1 MLYSTLSNRLRQKK
15 AILLSFLALFCVLT
29 AQAQNR
35 IYVSPDGTGDG
46 SSWKATTNLE
56 SALAKAQAGDEIW
69 LKGFQQIT
77 NASQLY
83 VAPVDGWTVP
93 SGVKIF
99 GGFEGTETSITQRK
113 TLGKAYQMT
122 YRSVLSGDRGVLTPV
137 VTDDDVINPNYSIFP
152 ENTTR
157 SDNAK
162 HVLVLNAFRDEADN
176 LNDNSNPTVVDGLTI
191 VGGHAADF
199 GGGIYVKGDANTP
212 DNSVPYSIDRCYLL
226 NNYGYKGGAIYV
238 DASVKKV
245 ATQSLINQCVVY
257 NNVAGTVIGKEN
269 LGGGIYIHGAGN
281 IVNCSVFNNENGG
294 VKLSP
299 DAYLVNTTVA
309 RNTGAGVDMTESPSD
324 ENAHVYN
331 SVIWGNSFVAAANWP
346 VFSYSAYPDA
356 PAENNNI
363 NLSKNNQGD
372 EMSPRFDA
380 PSLKTSFDIDY
391 DWRRNAYPLW
401 SWKLREGSYL
411 IGKGNN
417 DAYNTYAKGYNGV
430 IGTDLN
436 GTARIVGTIDINAYE
451 FEAVPT
457 SRIRYVK
464 TDGSDSNN
472 GQSWGTAYKSIQ
484 KAINDLALSQPGVP
498 GEVWVAA
505 GTYQPT
511 ELINGSGTPAS
522 FRMYD
527 GISLYGGFIG
537 TETTKSERARE
548 KGTMPWHFDNV
559 TTLRGST
566 YNGTNTWNSTDNKW
580 SLTSASTHVVWFA
593 PLPNQADFQNTTV
606 MEGFT
611 IEGGQAKTSEAN
623 NYEGDKGAGV
633 YMQGA
638 NVYLIHSIVKD
649 NVAPSVG
656 GGIYQKGGRV
666 QGCLVYNN
674 SAETNGGGIYVDNA
688 GLVLRSMIT
697 NNSALNGGGVYLDNN
712 GEWEDGMMHP
722 EYLILSTSIVT
733 NNTSVHNGAVYCNK
747 GGVILQSTIANNN
760 TPTATDNAAGDASQ
774 TGGLYINEY
783 STVVN
788 TVLWNNLINGR
799 KVQLYALNPTAEKV
813 QFHYSAVA
821 NMNNIVWNNTLQ
833 DGLLE
838 LSEENRNSAE
848 GVVDPGFES
857 GYPIEQKE
865 NENDPEKLISG
876 VIGSWKDITYFWQ
889 PITGSNLRARGMS
902 LGLLP
907 ENVLVAPELDITGKL
922 FDQKPAV
929 GAYRVEKTDIT
940 PAVVKEGQ
948 KNNLRIYVDVE
959 CTEPAHDGSSWEYA
973 YRSLNEAIDYMSKLT
988 NTDKITYNDTEYNV
1002 SDLELQIYVME
1013 GDAWPRY
1020 TSVNLDPKSATIEV
1034 PAMASGKKLTI
1045 KGGYSRDNHDTWAPL
1060 TYRSQINGNHEGK
1073 NMEDGLYHCITVEK
1087 GANVEFDGFHIIN
1100 GYAAGT
1106 ANLKYGAGMLVRDGA
1121 NVTIKNSIFENNTAA
1136 EGAAIDA
1143 RGATLTLTNCV
1154 VNNNTN
1160 TTNTASVIN
1169 CTNLTMNHVSVVNNI
1184 GAAPAGMGI
1193 DNNSFAAGNADSKE
1207 ENANTD
1213 NGNNTLLDGKIIE
1226 VNSTNFVNPTN
1237 ERGASLG
1244 FDTYLGG
1251 YTSFMP
1257 TNACPV
1263 VNQGEKTSGLTTDI
1277 TGVEGSRS
1285 RGGAPD
1291 LGAYEA
1297 ELPVDGTVIYV
1308 RQGGT
1313 GDQSGSSWNNACASI
1328 GAALAKANAGQEI
1341 WVSAGTYIENLNMI
1355 DGVNVLGGFAAT
1367 GNPTNKIDG
1376 TNRDI
1381 SNKKDGFKTT
1391 IQGSDSYKFIIK
1403 EAQNQNPATY
1413 SKNKRVLTQSKDFG
1427 NSTMWEGFIITGGQT
1442 GLAEYG
1448 AGVKLMKNGH
1458 LKNCRIEGNK
1468 FYECGNIVSEYSRF
1482 GVIWT
1487 QTGVLIEH
1495 TASNMTGGG
1504 GVYCIGGIVENCQI
1518 INNKLD
1524 GFKFNDFYIDDHNR
1538 YHTSNTIYGKGAGLS
1553 ISGGS
1558 IINCVIAQNVAGYDP
1573 ITEEEPDGGALT
1585 NILGAAAFVQ
1595 SQSNFYSSTIVEN
1608 TGGWSAKN
1616 KPVIPGVWD
1625 ESLAPNEDENIPAQ
1639 GSYFYN
1645 CIIVGNYGYGN
1656 TNENFMQI
1664 GKGLKYVPKD
1674 LMYSYF
1680 SLVHFSEPGEEDKPK
1695 QTPAADALDVTKHN
1709 VYTDFGSFATTDIE
1723 GYKYAYDALNLLTGD
1738 FELNI
1743 QNGTHPCLN
1752 TGSETYLSNKTQ
1764 NIHIVQDANGYDRI
1778 QDCAVDMGAYESA
1791 NESNLAYETS
1801 DGNTLT
1807 YYVNEN
1813 GAGLRNGSSVT
1824 HAACAMKLQQIL
1836 THAGQT
1842 AKDNPAKNV
1851 VVKISGYENGAF
1863 KYRANTLS
1871 DPKDPQSY
1879 TFAVPYGIIVE
1890 GGYSEDFKE
1899 RIPKTYQ
1906 TILSAL
1912 AQGDGQDIN
1921 GYHTV
1926 TFGEKPSDW
1935 NNDLGDKITII
1946 DGLYLIDGKATSMAG
1961 EGNPNTRGGAIVP
1974 AWAHVRNCVVA
1985 QCEAIQGG
1993 ALYLLPGATVSGT
2006 LIMENKAE
2014 EGAGVY
2020 ADNDGVSEDVRAHM
2034 ISNTITDNTASSV
2047 GGGIYMEDEAV
2058 LTANSV
2064 IWGNTAPSDKNISGV
2079 VSEPFG
2085 DTKFTQV
2092 VGEGAIPNFYPF
2104 NHCYVETYE
2113 LPSNYEN
2120 TSMKS
2125 DESLYFAADR
2135 TLKAYSELIKH
2146 GTVNQDKLVEVFG
2159 VATTDMQNILRKQDG
2174 SGRIDVGAYAFN
2186 GGLIPLPKT
2195 KDDPVVTKIFVS
2207 QGSNVAVSGNM
2218 DDYIGRSFYTS
2229 LSWLDDALEYIKN
2242 VRNVEELKNTEFE
2255 IYLAGGTYKPS
2266 NRRVGAA
2273 TTPIDQRQNSYVIPA
2288 GVKIYGGFNG
2298 TETYGN
2304 GITSLPLSGTETI
2317 GLVDIKD
2324 NTSLLLAT
2332 RSYSDLNGNGINEPW
2347 ELENQTILSG
2357 DINVSPSVK
2366 NAYHVVYSSKDEQ
2379 IEGLDIL
2386 LDGLTIKD
2394 GETADYTNSIDNLDE
2409 VGRGGALYTY
2419 GVNYTLKGCR
2429 VLNSKAVRGGAIYAR
2444 DANLTI
2450 IGSVIAGNG
2459 TVDNPKPADGQD
2471 TRGGAVYMSGYSKA
2485 VALKV
2490 INTLWANNET
2500 TGKGGAIA
2508 TSNDRGYNGS
2518 VSVSLMNNTMV
2529 RNKAAEASAVYST
2542 SNGTITNT
2550 VMWAGDETG
2559 EIKGAVSSGLAIS
2572 YSASDSDLPSIV
2584 ESEKAYNVK
2593 LNTSNMAID
2602 GPRFAQPSSAAGVA
2616 ANDVASKWNPAS
2628 ISVLTDAGNGQ
2639 LDYNSSEMSN
2649 AEGAYK
2655 DWWKDIPSDVCPETF
2670 YTGSSNYKRYMG
2682 PKPVLGQAAQPKKID
2697 IGLFE
2702 YQYKT
2707 QFLSMDTIYVDTQ
2720 ERGDGSGD
2728 SWANATSDLRGAILA
2743 LSDPEPSVSKITNKT
2758 IKVRGGEYPQS
2769 QLYVGDVAYQAVLN
2783 GENANV
2789 TSLTIKGSYAE
2800 NGQQDFSQPTVFLPS
2815 PAKPVKTMF
2824 YAQTN
2829 GKKLTIEGIT
2839 FQNAETA
2846 GFDANNSGTLNLKNV
2861 AFRQNGTGAN
2871 IRGNGA
2877 TLFAN
2882 ALFADGTTGLT
2893 TTGSNVTVVNA
2904 TFANNT
2910 TAVTGTP
2917 VIYNTVAWK
2926 SGAGVTKDPENGNI
2940 NLGEVGNDN
2949 ILEGPN
2955 FVDPDNANILL
2966 RNYMIRPSIS
2976 LIDVAK
2982 EELYNSALGIT
2993 NASTDKDLGNNAR
3006 KTGDGMD
3013 IGAYEYNAQLQSVV
3027 YVKDNVVNSDGSG
3040 SSWENPI
3047 SDLQSAIDLA
3057 SVYANKNSQE
3067 TAYVFVHKNAKN
3079 SENIR
3084 QTMPR
3089 VKVYGGMNDEVA
3101 ADASSLI
3108 KARTSVLADNMSTIN
3123 GLTLAGESSVIDGFA
3138 VTGTVNVNGGMLSTS
3153 VVNGDATVGADG
3165 VVYNSYVSGTLSGA
3179 GKAVNV
3185 TSPKQVSVSDVNK
3198 INVVENAQPNG
3209 YVNADI
3215 WKYQLKEDNSAID
3228 AAVESIADYIAL
3240 VGHSK
3245 DLSGSPR
3252 VRNTVDN
3259 GCFETWNITSN
3270 TTLTATERPT
3280 ENHVVYVR
3288 KGVEADIA
3296 AGLYPNGTNFNVGF
3310 LLLEH
3315 GAGLRSN
3322 GNAIKLKNFAVERSL
3337 TADNNHW
3344 DMCYMPFA
3352 IVKTE
3357 GADGV
3362 SVKTYDGAAR
3372 AAYDYQF
3379 SATDGAWE
3387 KADNIIGKTG
3397 LLLQST
3403 ADAKVR
3409 MYGNSYT
3416 EVAGQSKQVQLAKY
3430 NNMQPWDSNNSGTSL
3445 KFTHLENMSWNMFGS
3460 PFLCAMNYDD
3470 MEYGRVIYK
3479 KGGNTYTSENT
3490 ADEKVSGSIEAGSA
3504 VFTQTATLQTN
3515 EVFNV
3520 NQRTSV
3526 LSEAGT
3532 RTRLAV
3538 AVAPQ
3543 GQGEQDELTLT
3554 AVPTEEASDQFNM
3567 AADGVKMMTV
3577 GKAAQIYL
3585 ERGGKHYSM
3594 LTALDLEGKIDVGVL
3609 APESG
3614 MYSIFIPEDCPMEDY
3629 ETVVLEDKTNGRMV
3643 DLLEGGYDF
3652 QMNEAGTLN
3661 SRFTL
3666 SFNRELAEQGLTR
3679 IRIQAMGN
3687 GQVRITGLMDGDQIT
3702 AYQENGTMTYSQ
3714 RVASAEKNIALPGK
3728 VCLIKVV
3735 AADGSEIVKKLVIR

>member
-46 SSWKATTNLE
+46 SSWNATTNLA

-77 NASQLY
+77 DAKTQLY
-83 VAPVDGWTVP
+83 VAPKNGWTVP
-93 SGVKIF
+93 SGVKIY
-99 GGFEGTETSITQRK
+99 GGFEGTTETNINQRK
-113 TLGKAYQMT
+113 TLGKAYQMK
-122 YRSVLSGDRGVLTPV
+122 YRSVLSGDINR
-137 VTDDDVINPNYSIFP
+137 DDVIDPNNSIFP

-372 EMSPRFDA
+372 TTSPRFDA

-411 IGKGNN
+411 IDKGNN

-436 GTARIVGTIDINAYE
+436 ETARIVGNIDINAYE
-451 FEAVPT
+451 FETVPA

-511 ELINGSGTPAS
+511 ELINGTGTPAS

-760 TPTATDNAAGDASQ
+760 TPTATDNAASDASQ

-799 KVQLYALNPTAEKV
+799 KVQLYAANPTAEKV

-1213 NGNNTLLDGKIIE
+1213 NRNNTLLNGKIIE

-1237 ERGASLG
+1237 KRGASLG

-1263 VNQGEKTSGLTTDI
+1263 VNQGEKSSGLTIDI

-1313 GDQSGSSWNNACASI
+1313 GDKSGSSWNNACATI
-1328 GAALAKANAGQEI
+1328 GAALAKAKENNAVQEI
-1341 WVSAGTYIENLNMI
+1341 WVSAGEYTENLDMI

-1381 SNKKDGFKTT
+1381 SHKYENFKTT
-1391 IQGSDSYKFIIK
+1391 IQGSEEHKFQP
-1403 EAQNQNPATY
+1403 AQTNVDELNK
-1413 SKNKRVLTQSKDFG
+1413 KNKRVLTQPNDFG
-1427 NSTMWEGFIITGGQT
+1427 KETLWEGFIITGGQT

-1458 LKNCRIEGNK
+1458 LKNCRVEGNN
-1468 FYECGNIVSEYSRF
+1468 FYECGTVAYQERDW
-1482 GVIWT
+1482 GW
-1487 QTGVLIEH
+1487 QTRRTFCDHNE
-1495 TASNMTGGG
+1495 SNHTGGG
-1504 GVYCIGGIVENCQI
+1504 GIYCAGGIVENCQI
-1518 INNKLD
+1518 VKNVLD
-1524 GFKFNDFYIDDHNR
+1524 GYKFNYEYEYSWGVANKRFITTN
-1538 YHTSNTIYGKGAGLS
+1538 SSIYGKGAGLS
-1553 ISGGS
+1553 ISGGN
-1558 IINCVIAQNVAGYDP
+1558 IINCVIAQNVTGYDP
-1573 ITEEEPDGGALT
+1573 VLYDNPTNYLT
-1585 NILGAAAFVQ
+1585 NILGSAAFVQ
-1595 SQSNFYSSTIVEN
+1595 STSNFYSCTIVEN

-1616 KPVIPGVWD
+1616 RPIIPGVWD
-1625 ESLAPNEDENIPAQ
+1625 ESLASGD
-1639 GSYFYN
+1639 GSSFYN
-1645 CIIVGNYGYGN
+1645 CIIIGNYGYGS
-1656 TNENFMQI
+1656 TKESFMQI
-1664 GKGLKYVPKD
+1664 GKGLNQVPKN
-1674 LMYSYF
+1674 LEYSYF
-1680 SLVHFSEPGEEDKPK
+1680 SVLTFSDGT
-1695 QTPAADALDVTKHN
+1695 QTPANAALDTDRHN
-1709 VYTDFGSFATTDIE
+1709 QYTDFGSEYGSGDVDRYTTA
-1723 GYKYAYDALNLLTGD
+1723 YKSLNLLNTD

-1791 NESNLAYETS
+1791 NETNLAYETS
-1801 DGNTLT
+1801 NDTTLT
-1807 YYVNEN
+1807 YYVNQN
-1813 GAGLRNGSSVT
+1813 GAGLRNGSSVA

-1842 AKDNPAKNV
+1842 AKDNPTKNV
-1851 VVKISGYENGAF
+1851 VVKIAGYEGEYGKIFVYN
-1863 KYRANTLS
+1863 ANTLS
-1871 DPKDPQSY
+1871 DPNDPQSY
-1879 TFAVPYGIIVE
+1879 TFKVPYGVTVE
-1890 GGYSEDFKE
+1890 GGYDGLKTDSWTEAD
-1899 RIPKTYQ
+1899 RNPKKYRTV
-1906 TILSAL
+1906 LSAICNSATL
-1912 AQGDGQDIN
+1912 EQEVN

-1926 TFGEKPSDW
+1926 TFDAKPEGWNGDEKQ
-1935 NNDLGDKITII
+1935 TII
-1946 DGLYLIDGKATSMAG
+1946 DGLYLIYGKATSMAG
-1961 EGNPNTRGGAIVP
+1961 EGNPNTRGGGAIVP

-1993 ALYLLPGATVSGT
+1993 GLYLMPGATVSGT

-2047 GGGIYMEDEAV
+2047 GGGIYMEYEAV

-2146 GTVNQDKLVEVFG
+2146 GTVNQDGLVKVFG

-2394 GETADYTNSIDNLDE
+2394 GETADYTNSTDNLDE

-2550 VMWAGDETG
+2550 VMWGGDETG

-2572 YSASDSDLPSIV
+2572 YSASDSDLPSTV

-2593 LNTSNMAID
+2593 LSTSNMAID
-2602 GPRFAQPSSAAGVA
+2602 GPRFVQPSSAAGMA
-2616 ANDVASKWNPAS
+2616 TNDVASKWNPAS

-2639 LDYNSSEMSN
+2639 LDYNISEMSN

-2769 QLYVGDVAYQAVLN
+2769 QLYVGGVAYQAVLN
-2783 GENANV
+2783 DKNANV

-2815 PAKPVKTMF
+2815 PAKPVETMF
-2824 YAQTN
+2824 YANTN
-2829 GKKLTIEGIT
+2829 GKTLNIEGVT
-2839 FQNAETA
+2839 FLGAKTT
-2846 GFDANNSGTLNLKNV
+2846 GFDADNSGTLNLKNV
-2861 AFRQNGTGAN
+2861 AFRQNGTGVN
-2871 IRGNGA
+2871 IVGDGA

-2882 ALFADGTTGLT
+2882 ALFADGTTGLST
-2893 TTGSNVTVVNA
+2893 TSGNNVKVVNA

-2917 VIYNTVAWK
+2917 AIYNTVAWK
-2926 SGAGVTKDPENGNI
+2926 SGEGVTEDSKNGNI
-2940 NLGEVGNDN
+2940 NLGTVKNDN

-2955 FVDPDNANILL
+2955 FVDPNNANVLL
-2966 RNYMIRPSIS
+2966 RNYMIRPSIK
-2976 LIDVAK
+2976 LIDAAV
-2982 EELYNSALGIT
+2982 ESHYNTALGDG
-2993 NASTDKDLGNNAR
+2993 ASTTDKDLSNNAR

-3013 IGAYEYNAQLQSVV
+3013 IGAYEYNAALQQIV
-3027 YVKDNVVNSDGSG
+3027 YVKYNVAQTDGSG
-3040 SSWENPI
+3040 SSWQNPI
-3047 SDLQSAIDLA
+3047 QDLQSAIDLA
-3057 SVYANKNSQE
+3057 SVYANKNSGNNG
-3067 TAYVFVHKNAKN
+3067 YVFVHRKVDASDIHLN
-3079 SENIR
+3079 
-3084 QTMPR
+3084 MPN

-3101 ADASSLI
+3101 VGSNDVEKAKNLI
-3108 KARTSVLADNMSTIN
+3108 NARSSVLANTMSTIN
-3123 GLTLAGESSVIDGFA
+3123 GLTVNGAPSVIDGFKA
-3138 VTGTVNVNGGMLSTS
+3138 QGTVTVTDGMLSTS
-3153 VVNGDATVGADG
+3153 VVEGDATVETNGI
-3165 VVYNSYVSGTLSGA
+3165 VYNSFVRGNLSGA

-3185 TSPKQVSVSDVNK
+3185 TSPVAVTA
-3198 INVVENAQPNG
+3198 AQPSNVLDEAPENG

-3215 WKYQLKEDNSAID
+3215 WKYQPKETDLGIDNRNAENVQPYMEM
-3228 AAVESIADYIAL
+3228 A
-3240 VGHSK
+3240 GHEQ
-3245 DLSGSPR
+3245 DLSGSKR
-3252 VRNTVDN
+3252 VRNTVDA
-3259 GCFETWNITSN
+3259 GCFESWNITTN
-3270 TTLTATERPT
+3270 TTLTADDMPT
-3280 ENHVVYVR
+3280 NKHVVYVR

-3296 AGLYPNGTNFNVGF
+3296 EGLYPNGTNFNVGF

-3322 GNAIKLKNFAVERSL
+3322 GNAIGLTNFAVERNLDES
-3337 TADNNHW
+3337 NNRW

-3357 GADGV
+3357 GANGV
-3362 SVKTYDGAAR
+3362 SVKTYDGARR

-3379 SATDGAWE
+3379 KAEDGAWVNT
-3387 KADNIIGKTG
+3387 DLQGGKG
-3397 LLLQST
+3397 LLLQSE
-3403 ADAKVR
+3403 ADATVR
-3409 MYGNSYT
+3409 MYGEEYT
-3416 EVAGQSKQVQLAKY
+3416 EAAGQSGQVRLAKY
-3430 NNMQPWDSNNSGTSL
+3430 NNMQPWDNSNSGTSQ

>member
-29 AQAQNR
+29 AQAQNI

-46 SSWKATTNLE
+46 TSWKATTNLE

-77 NASQLY
+77 DASQLY
-83 VAPVDGWTVP
+83 VAPENGWTVP

-99 GGFEGTETSITQRK
+99 GGFEGTTETSIDQRK

-122 YRSVLSGDRGVLTPV
+122 FRSVLSGDINK
-137 VTDDDVINPNYSIFP
+137 DDKIDPNNSIFP

-176 LNDNSNPTVVDGLTI
+176 LNDNSYPTVVDGLTI
-191 VGGHAADF
+191 VGGHAYDEINPESYV

-269 LGGGIYIHGAGN
+269 LGGGIYIDGAGN

-294 VKLSP
+294 VVLST

-309 RNTGAGVDMTESPSD
+309 RNTGAGVDMTASPSD

-346 VFSYSAYPDA
+346 VFSYSAYPDV
-356 PAENNNI
+356 PEGDKLNNI

-411 IGKGNN
+411 IDKGNN

-436 GTARIVGTIDINAYE
+436 GTARIVGNIDINAYE
-451 FEAVPT
+451 FETVPA

-511 ELINGSGTPAS
+511 ELINGTGTPAS

-656 GGIYQKGGRV
+656 GGIYLKDGRV

-674 SAETNGGGIYVDNA
+674 SSETNGGGIYVDNA

-799 KVQLYALNPTAEKV
+799 KVQLYAANPTAEKV

-838 LSEENRNSAE
+838 LAEDNRKPVE

-1045 KGGYSRDNHDTWAPL
+1045 KGGYSRDNHDTWSPL

-1073 NMEDGLYHCITVEK
+1073 NMEDGLYHCITVENN
-1087 GANVEFDGFHIIN
+1087 AIVEFDGFHIIN

-1121 NVTIKNSIFENNTAA
+1121 NVTVKNSIFENNTAA

-1143 RGATLTLTNCV
+1143 RGATLSLINCV

-1207 ENANTD
+1207 ENAND
-1213 NGNNTLLDGKIIE
+1213 NRNNTLLNGKIIE

-1237 ERGASLG
+1237 KRGASLG

-1263 VNQGEKTSGLTTDI
+1263 VNQGEKTSGLTIDI

-1308 RQGGT
+1308 HQGGT
-1313 GDQSGSSWNNACASI
+1313 GDQSGSSWNNACATI
-1328 GAALAKANAGQEI
+1328 GAALAKAKENNAVQEI
-1341 WVSAGTYIENLNMI
+1341 WVSAGEYTENLDMI

-1381 SNKKDGFKTT
+1381 SHKNDNFKTK
-1391 IQGSDSYKFIIK
+1391 IQGSEEHKFQP
-1403 EAQNQNPATY
+1403 AQTNVDELNK
-1413 SKNKRVLTQSKDFG
+1413 KNKRVLTQPNDFG
-1427 NSTMWEGFIITGGQT
+1427 KETLWEGFIITGGQT

-1458 LKNCRIEGNK
+1458 LKNCRVEGNK
-1468 FYECGNIVSEYSRF
+1468 FYECGTVAYQERD
-1482 GVIWT
+1482 WRW
-1487 QTGVLIEH
+1487 QTRRTFCDHNE
-1495 TASNMTGGG
+1495 SNHTGGG
-1504 GVYCIGGIVENCQI
+1504 GIYCAGGIVENCQI
-1518 INNKLD
+1518 VKNVLD
-1524 GFKFNDFYIDDHNR
+1524 GYKFNYEYEYSWGVANKRFITTN
-1538 YHTSNTIYGKGAGLS
+1538 SSIYGKGAGLS
-1553 ISGGS
+1553 ISGGD
-1558 IINCVIAQNVAGYDP
+1558 IINCIIAQNVAGYDP
-1573 ITEEEPDGGALT
+1573 ALYDNPTNYLT
-1585 NILGAAAFVQ
+1585 NILGSAAFVQ
-1595 SQSNFYSSTIVEN
+1595 STSNFYSCTIVEN

-1616 KPVIPGVWD
+1616 RPIIPGVWD
-1625 ESLAPNEDENIPAQ
+1625 ESLASGD
-1639 GSYFYN
+1639 GSSFYN
-1645 CIIVGNYGYGN
+1645 CIIIGNYGYGS
-1656 TNENFMQI
+1656 TKESFMQI
-1664 GKGLKYVPKD
+1664 GKGLNQVPKN
-1674 LMYSYF
+1674 LEYSYF
-1680 SLVHFSEPGEEDKPK
+1680 SVLTFSDGT
-1695 QTPAADALDVTKHN
+1695 QTPANAALDTDRHN
-1709 VYTDFGSFATTDIE
+1709 QYTDFGSEYGSGDVDRYTTA
-1723 GYKYAYDALNLLTGD
+1723 YKSLNLLNTD

-1752 TGSETYLSNKTQ
+1752 TGSETYLSNEAQ

-1791 NESNLAYETS
+1791 NETNLAYETS
-1801 DGNTLT
+1801 NDTTLT
-1807 YYVNEN
+1807 YYVNQN
-1813 GAGLRNGSSVT
+1813 GAGLRNGSSVA

-1842 AKDNPAKNV
+1842 AKDNPTKNV
-1851 VVKISGYENGAF
+1851 VVKIAGYEGEYGKIFVYN
-1863 KYRANTLS
+1863 ANTLS
-1871 DPKDPQSY
+1871 DPNDPQSY
-1879 TFAVPYGIIVE
+1879 TFKVPYGVTVE
-1890 GGYSEDFKE
+1890 GGYDGLKTDSWTEED
-1899 RIPKTYQ
+1899 RNPKKYRTV
-1906 TILSAL
+1906 LSAICNSAIL
-1912 AQGDGQDIN
+1912 EQEVN

-1926 TFGEKPSDW
+1926 TFDAKPEGWNGDEKQ
-1935 NNDLGDKITII
+1935 TII

-1961 EGNPNTRGGAIVP
+1961 EGNPNTRGGGAIVP

-2064 IWGNTAPSDKNISGV
+2064 IWGNTAPSDKNVSGV
-2079 VSEPFG
+2079 V
-2085 DTKFTQV
+2085 
-2092 VGEGAIPNFYPF
+2092 GELMIDNVFRDVIGKNEEGEYIATEFYPF

-2146 GTVNQDKLVEVFG
+2146 GTVNQDGLVKVFG

-2174 SGRIDVGAYAFN
+2174 SERIDVGAYAFD
-2186 GGLIPLPKT
+2186 GGLIPLPT
-2195 KDDPVVTKIFVS
+2195 KSTDPVVTKIFVS
-2207 QGSNVAVSGNM
+2207 QGSNVAVTGNM

-2242 VRNVEELKNTEFE
+2242 VRKVSGLENIPFE
-2255 IYLAGGTYKPS
+2255 IYVAGGTYKPS
-2266 NRRVGAA
+2266 IRRGDAA
-2273 TTPIDQRQNSYVIPA
+2273 TTTIDQRQNSYVIPA
-2288 GVKIYGGFNG
+2288 GVKVYGGFNG
-2298 TETYGN
+2298 TEKYSF
-2304 GITSLPLSGTETI
+2304 GIETVPGVSGSFDDVTDDKYKTA
-2317 GLVDIKD
+2317 
-2324 NTSLLLAT
+2324 LLAG
-2332 RSYSDLNGNGINEPW
+2332 REYSDLNGNGIKEPW
-2347 ELENQTILSG
+2347 EMANQTILSG

-2366 NAYHVVYSSKDEQ
+2366 NAYHVVYSS
-2379 IEGLDIL
+2379 GSGSVL

-2394 GETADYTNSIDNLDE
+2394 GETADKTTPSIDTDE
-2409 VGRGGALYTY
+2409 VGRGGALYTN
-2419 GVNYTLKGCR
+2419 GVDYTLKGCR
-2429 VLNSKAVRGGAIYAR
+2429 VMNSKAVRGGAIYAR

-2459 TVDNPKPADGQD
+2459 TVDSPKPADGQD
-2471 TRGGAVYMSGYSKA
+2471 VRGGAVYMSGYNKDITLKA
-2485 VALKV
+2485 

-2508 TSNDRGYNGS
+2508 TSNDRNFKGR

-2542 SNGTITNT
+2542 SDGTITNT
-2550 VMWAGDETG
+2550 VMWGGDETG
-2559 EIKGAVSSGLAIS
+2559 ETKGAVSAGLAIS
-2572 YSASDSDLPSIV
+2572 YSASDSDLPSTV
-2584 ESEKAYNVK
+2584 ESENANNVK

-2602 GPRFAQPSSAAGVA
+2602 GPRFALPSSAAGVA

-2639 LDYNSSEMSN
+2639 LDYNSSEMEQ
-2649 AEGAYK
+2649 ATGAYI
-2655 DWWKDIPSDVCPETF
+2655 DWVAKNMSDDPTF
-2670 YTGSSNYKRYMG
+2670 YMGSIGYNRYMG
-2682 PKPVLGQAAQPKKID
+2682 PKPVGQDVQPKTID

-2707 QFLSMDTIYVDTQ
+2707 QFLTMDEIYVDTQ

-2728 SWANATSDLRGAILA
+2728 SWANATSDLRGAIIA
-2743 LSDPEPSVSKITNKT
+2743 LSDPKGGSKTDKT
-2758 IKVRGGEYPQS
+2758 VHIRGGEYPQS
-2769 QLYVGDVAYQAVLN
+2769 QLYVGDVAYQANLN
-2783 GENANV
+2783 GGNADV

-3067 TAYVFVHKNAKN
+3067 TAYVFVHKNANK

-3209 YVNADI
+3209 YVSDDI
-3215 WKYQLKEDNSAID
+3215 WKYQLKEDNTAID
-3228 AAVESIADYIAL
+3228 AGSDITSYTAL
-3240 VGHSK
+3240 AGHSK

-3259 GCFETWNITSN
+3259 GCFESWNITTN
-3270 TTLTATERPT
+3270 TTLSKDDMPT
-3280 ENHVVYVR
+3280 DKHVVYVR

-3296 AGLYPNGTNFNVGF
+3296 AGLYPDGTKFNVGF

-3322 GNAIKLKNFAVERSL
+3322 GNVIKLTNFAVERNLDES
-3337 TADNNHW
+3337 NSHW
-3344 DMCYMPFA
+3344 DMCYMPFDIISA
-3352 IVKTE
+3352 E
-3357 GADGV
+3357 GTDGV
-3362 SVKTYDGAAR
+3362 AVKTYNGEKR
-3372 AAYDYQF
+3372 AAYNYQF
-3379 SATDGAWE
+3379 SATDGAW
-3387 KADNIIGKTG
+3387 DDTGLQGGKG

-3416 EVAGQSKQVQLAKY
+3416 EVAGQSGQVRLAKY
-3430 NNMQPWDSNNSGTSL
+3430 NNMQPWNSENSGTSQ

-3479 KGGNTYTSENT
+3479 KGGDTYASVNTSET
-3490 ADEKVSGSIEAGSA
+3490 SGSIEAGSA

-3520 NQRTSV
+3520 NQRTSA

-3629 ETVVLEDKTNGRMV
+3629 EIVVLEDKTNGRMV

-3728 VCLIKVV
+3728 VCLVKVV

>member
-1 MLYSTLSNRLRQKK
+1 MLYSILSNRLRQKK

-35 IYVSPDGTGDG
+35 IYVSPQGGGDG
-46 SSWKATTNLE
+46 SSWGTTTNLTD
-56 SALAKAQAGDEIW
+56 ALNKAQAGDEIW
-69 LKGFQQIT
+69 LQGYEQIT
-77 NASQLY
+77 QVSQLY
-83 VAPVDGWTVP
+83 VAPAEGWTVP

-99 GGFEGTETSITQRK
+99 GGFEGKETSIDQRK

-122 YRSVLSGDRGVLTPV
+122 FRSVLSGDINR
-137 VTDDDVINPNYSIFP
+137 DDVIDPNNSIFP

-162 HVLVLNAFRDEADN
+162 HVLVLNAFRDKGDN
-176 LNDNSNPTVVDGLTI
+176 LNDNSDPTVVDGLTI
-191 VGGHAADF
+191 AGGHAADF
-199 GGGIYVKGDANTP
+199 GGGIYVKGDAMAP
-212 DNSVPYSIDRCYLL
+212 ENSVPYSIDHCYLL
-226 NNYGYKGGAIYV
+226 NNYAPQGGAIYV

-257 NNVAGTVIGKEN
+257 NNVAGTVIGKDN
-269 LGGGIYIHGAGN
+269 SGGGIYIDGAGN

-294 VKLSP
+294 VMLSP

-309 RNTGAGVDMTESPSD
+309 RNTGAGVDMTASPAPT
-324 ENAHVYN
+324 EVHVYN
-331 SVIWGNSFVAAANWP
+331 SVIWGNSFVAAAAKEKWP
-346 VFSYSAYPDA
+346 IFSHSAYPDA

-411 IGKGNN
+411 IDKGNN

-436 GTARIVGTIDINAYE
+436 ETARIVGTIDINAYE
-451 FEAVPT
+451 FEAVPA

-464 TDGSDSNN
+464 TEATGGSDSHD
-472 GQSWGTAYKSIQ
+472 GTSWDKAYASVQ

-498 GEVWVAA
+498 GEVWVAT

-511 ELINGSGTPAS
+511 ERINGNGTPAS

-527 GISLYGGFIG
+527 GISLYGGFDAKDP
-537 TETTKSERARE
+537 ELKKSDRK
-548 KGTMPWHFDNV
+548 KGTMPWQFTNKTV
-559 TTLRGST
+559 LRGSI
-566 YNGTNTWNSTDNKW
+566 YNGTNTWNPTDKKW
-580 SLTSASTHVVWFA
+580 SLTSESTHVVWFA
-593 PLPNQADFQNTTV
+593 PLPNQADFQNITV

-611 IEGGQAKTSEAN
+611 IEGGQAKNSTAN
-623 NYEGDKGAGV
+623 DYDEDKGAGV

-674 SAETNGGGIYVDNA
+674 SSETNGGGIYVDNA

-712 GEWEDGMMHP
+712 RPQSDGMMHP
-722 EYLILSTSIVT
+722 EYQILSTSIVT
-733 NNTSVHNGAVYCNK
+733 NNTSVNNGAVYCNK

-760 TPTATDNAAGDASQ
+760 TPTATDNASENASQ

-783 STVVN
+783 SMVVN

-799 KVQLYALNPTAEKV
+799 KVQLYAANPTAEKV

-876 VIGSWKDITYFWQ
+876 VIGSWKDIAYFWQ

-940 PAVVKEGQ
+940 PAVVNEDQ
-948 KNNLRIYVDVE
+948 KNYLRIYVDVE
-959 CTEPAHDGSSWEYA
+959 STDPDANGISWSMA

-988 NTDKITYNDTEYNV
+988 NTDKITYNNTEYNV

-1020 TSVNLDPKSATIEV
+1020 ASVNLDPKSATVQV

-1045 KGGYSRDNHDTWAPL
+1045 KGGYSRDGTWAPL

-1087 GANVEFDGFHIIN
+1087 GAIVEFDGFHIIN

-1121 NVTIKNSIFENNTAA
+1121 EVTVKNSIFENNTAA

-1143 RGATLTLTNCV
+1143 RGATLSLINCV

-1169 CTNLTMNHVSVVNNI
+1169 CPTSNLTMNHVSVVNNI

-1213 NGNNTLLDGKIIE
+1213 NRNNNTLLNGKIIE

-1263 VNQGEKTSGLTTDI
+1263 VNQGEKTSDLTTDI

-1297 ELPVDGTVIYV
+1297 ELPIDGTVIYV
-1308 RQGGT
+1308 RKGGT
-1313 GDQSGSSWNNACASI
+1313 GDQSGSSWNNACATI
-1328 GAALAKANAGQEI
+1328 GAALDKATVGQEI
-1341 WVSAGTYIENLNMI
+1341 WVSAGTYTENLDMKE
-1355 DGVNVLGGFAAT
+1355 GVNVLGGFAAT

-1381 SNKKDGFKTT
+1381 SHKYENFKTT
-1391 IQGSDSYKFIIK
+1391 IQGSEEHKFQP
-1403 EAQNQNPATY
+1403 AQTNVDELNK
-1413 SKNKRVLTQSKDFG
+1413 KNKRVLTQPNNFEKK
-1427 NSTMWEGFIITGGQT
+1427 TLWEGFIITGGQT

-1448 AGVKLMKNGH
+1448 AGVKLMKKGH
-1458 LKNCRIEGNK
+1458 LKNCRVEDNK
-1468 FYECGNIVSEYSRF
+1468 FYECGTVAYQERDWGWQTRRTF
-1482 GVIWT
+1482 GDHN
-1487 QTGVLIEH
+1487 E
-1495 TASNMTGGG
+1495 SNHTGGG
-1504 GVYCIGGIVENCQI
+1504 GIYCAGGIVENCQI
-1518 INNKLD
+1518 VKNVLD
-1524 GFKFNDFYIDDHNR
+1524 GYKFNYEYEYSWGVANKRFITTN
-1538 YHTSNTIYGKGAGLS
+1538 SSIYGKGAGLS
-1553 ISGGS
+1553 ISGGD

-1573 ITEEEPDGGALT
+1573 VLYDNPTNYLT
-1585 NILGAAAFVQ
+1585 NILGSAAFVQ
-1595 SQSNFYSSTIVEN
+1595 STSNFYSCTIVEN

-1616 KPVIPGVWD
+1616 NPVIPGVWD
-1625 ESLAPNEDENIPAQ
+1625 ESLASGN

-1645 CIIVGNYGYGN
+1645 CIIVGNYGYGD
-1656 TNENFMQI
+1656 TKESFMQI
-1664 GKGLKYVPKD
+1664 GKGLSQVPKN

-1680 SLVHFSEPGEEDKPK
+1680 SVVKFSDGT
-1695 QTPAADALDVTKHN
+1695 QTPANAALNADRHN
-1709 VYTDFGSFATTDIE
+1709 QYTDFGSGYGSGDVDRYTTA
-1723 GYKYAYDALNLLTGD
+1723 YKSLNLLNTD

-1752 TGSETYLSNKTQ
+1752 TGSEAYLSNE
-1764 NIHIVQDANGYDRI
+1764 NIDIVQDANGYDRI

-1791 NESNLAYETS
+1791 NESNLAYGTS
-1801 DGNTLT
+1801 KDDTLT
-1807 YYVNEN
+1807 YYVNQN
-1813 GAGLRNGSSVT
+1813 GAGLRNGSSVS

-1842 AKDNPAKNV
+1842 AKANPTKHV
-1851 VVKISGYENGAF
+1851 VVKIAGYGNAF
-1863 KYRANTLS
+1863 VYHANTLS
-1871 DPKDPQSY
+1871 NPTDPQSY
-1879 TFAVPYGIIVE
+1879 TYVIPYGVTVE
-1890 GGYSEDFKE
+1890 GGYSENFTE
-1899 RIPKTYQ
+1899 RVPKTYQ
-1906 TILSAL
+1906 TVLSAICNSATL
-1912 AQGDGQDIN
+1912 EQEVN

-1926 TFGEKPSDW
+1926 TFEAKPDGWTGAEKQ
-1935 NNDLGDKITII
+1935 TII

-1961 EGNPNTRGGAIVP
+1961 EGNPNTRGGGAIVP

-2014 EGAGVY
+2014 EGAGVF
-2020 ADNDGVSEDVRAHM
+2020 ADAEGANATLRAHM

-2064 IWGNTAPSDKNISGV
+2064 IWGNTAPSDKNVSGV

-2092 VGEGAIPNFYPF
+2092 VGEGAIPKFYPF

-2113 LPSNYEN
+2113 MPSNYEN

-2125 DESLYFAADR
+2125 NEELYFAADR

-2174 SGRIDVGAYAFN
+2174 SERIDVGAYAFD

-2195 KDDPVVTKIFVS
+2195 SGDPVVTKIFVS

-2229 LSWLDDALEYIKN
+2229 LSWLDDALDYIDT
-2242 VRNVEELKNTEFE
+2242 VRTVSGLESTEFE

-2317 GLVDIKD
+2317 RLVDIKD

-2347 ELENQTILSG
+2347 EMANQTILSG
-2357 DINVSPSVK
+2357 DINVSPSVD

-2394 GETADYTNSIDNLDE
+2394 GETADYTNPTDNLDE

-2508 TSNDRGYNGS
+2508 TSNDRGYGGS
-2518 VSVSLMNNTMV
+2518 VSVSLMNNTIV

-2550 VMWAGDETG
+2550 VMWGG
-2559 EIKGAVSSGLAIS
+2559 EGNGVVSSGLTIS
-2572 YSASDSDLPSIV
+2572 NSASDGELTGTN
-2584 ESEKAYNVK
+2584 NVK
-2593 LNTSNMAID
+2593 LSTSNMAID

-2616 ANDVASKWNPAS
+2616 ANNVASQWNPAS
-2628 ISVLTDAGNGQ
+2628 ISVLTDAGNGR

-2655 DWWKDIPSDVCPETF
+2655 DWWKDIPSDICPDTV

-2682 PKPVLGQAAQPKKID
+2682 PKPVLGQTEQAWKIID

-2743 LSDPEPSVSKITNKT
+2743 LSNPDPSVSKITNKT

-2769 QLYVGDVAYQAVLN
+2769 QLYVGGVAYQAVLN
-2783 GENANV
+2783 DKNANV

-2815 PAKPVKTMF
+2815 PAKPVETMF
-2824 YAQTN
+2824 YANTN
-2829 GKKLTIEGIT
+2829 GKALNIEGVT
-2839 FQNAETA
+2839 FQGAKIT
-2846 GFDANNSGTLNLKNV
+2846 GFDADNSGTLNLKNV
-2861 AFRQNGTGAN
+2861 AFRQNGTGAH
-2871 IRGNGA
+2871 IEGNGA

-2882 ALFADGTTGLT
+2882 ALFADGTTGLST
-2893 TTGSNVTVVNA
+2893 TSGNNVKVVNA

-2917 VIYNTVAWK
+2917 DIYNTVAWK
-2926 SGAGVTKDPENGNI
+2926 SGEGVTEDSKNGNI
-2940 NLGEVGNDN
+2940 NLGTVKNDN

-2955 FVDPDNANILL
+2955 FVDPNNANVLL
-2966 RNYMIRPSIS
+2966 RNYMIRPSIK
-2976 LIDVAK
+2976 LIDAAV
-2982 EELYNSALGIT
+2982 ESHYNTALGDG
-2993 NASTDKDLGNNAR
+2993 ASTTDKDLGNNAR

-3013 IGAYEYNAQLQSVV
+3013 IGAYEYNAALQQIV
-3027 YVKDNVVNSDGSG
+3027 YVKYNVAQTDGSG
-3040 SSWENPI
+3040 SSWQNPI
-3047 SDLQSAIDLA
+3047 ADLQSAIDLA
-3057 SVYANKNSQE
+3057 SVYANKNNEQNG
-3067 TAYVFVHKNAKN
+3067 YVFVHREANV
-3079 SENIR
+3079 SGIR
-3084 QTMPR
+3084 LNMPN

-3108 KARTSVLADNMSTIN
+3108 NARSSVLANKMSTIN
-3123 GLTLAGESSVIDGFA
+3123 GLTVNGASSVIDGFKA
-3138 VTGTVNVNGGMLSTS
+3138 QGTVTVTDGMLSTS
-3153 VVNGDATVGADG
+3153 VVEGDATVGTNG
-3165 VVYNSYVSGTLSGA
+3165 IVYNSFVRGTLSGD

-3185 TSPKQVSVSDVNK
+3185 TSPVAVSTTSK

-3209 YVNADI
+3209 YVDTDI
-3215 WKYQLKEDNSAID
+3215 WKYQLKETDLGIDNRNAENVQLYMD
-3228 AAVESIADYIAL
+3228 M

-3245 DLSGSPR
+3245 DLSGSKR
-3252 VRNTVDN
+3252 VRNIVDA
-3259 GCFETWNITSN
+3259 GCFESWNITTN
-3270 TTLTATERPT
+3270 TTLGADDMPT
-3280 ENHVVYVR
+3280 NKHVVYVR

-3296 AGLYPNGTNFNVGF
+3296 AGLYPDGTNFNVGF

-3322 GNAIKLKNFAVERSL
+3322 GNAINLTNFAVERNLDES
-3337 TADNNHW
+3337 NNRW

-3357 GADGV
+3357 GANGV

-3379 SATDGAWE
+3379 NAKDGAWV
-3387 KADNIIGKTG
+3387 AATLQGGKG
-3397 LLLQST
+3397 LLLQSE
-3403 ADAKVR
+3403 ADATVR
-3409 MYGNSYT
+3409 MYGEEYT
-3416 EVAGQSKQVQLAKY
+3416 EEAGQSGQVRLAKY
-3430 NNMQPWDSNNSGTSL
+3430 NNMEPWSSPNDQSL

-3479 KGGNTYTSENT
+3479 KGGGTDGTNNTYASVNTSE
-3490 ADEKVSGSIEAGSA
+3490 ASGSIEAGSA
-3504 VFTQTATLQTN
+3504 VFTQTATLQTS

-3520 NQRTSV
+3520 NQRTSA

-3614 MYSIFIPEDCPMEDY
+3614 MYSIFIPEDCPMDEY

-3687 GQVRITGLMDGDQIT
+3687 GQVRITGLMDGDHVT

>member
-1 MLYSTLSNRLRQKK
+1 M
-15 AILLSFLALFCVLT
+15 
-29 AQAQNR
+29 
-35 IYVSPDGTGDG
+35 
-46 SSWKATTNLE
+46 
-56 SALAKAQAGDEIW
+56 
-69 LKGFQQIT
+69 
-77 NASQLY
+77 
-83 VAPVDGWTVP
+83 
-93 SGVKIF
+93 
-99 GGFEGTETSITQRK
+99 
-113 TLGKAYQMT
+113 
-122 YRSVLSGDRGVLTPV
+122 
-137 VTDDDVINPNYSIFP
+137 
-152 ENTTR
+152 
-157 SDNAK
+157 
-162 HVLVLNAFRDEADN
+162 
-176 LNDNSNPTVVDGLTI
+176 
-191 VGGHAADF
+191 
-199 GGGIYVKGDANTP
+199 
-212 DNSVPYSIDRCYLL
+212 
-226 NNYGYKGGAIYV
+226 
-238 DASVKKV
+238 
-245 ATQSLINQCVVY
+245 
-257 NNVAGTVIGKEN
+257 AGTVIGKEN
-269 LGGGIYIHGAGN
+269 LGGGIYIDGAGN

-309 RNTGAGVDMTESPSD
+309 RNTGAGVDMTASPAPT
-324 ENAHVYN
+324 ETHVYN

-372 EMSPRFDA
+372 TTSPRFDA

-411 IGKGNN
+411 IDKGNN

-436 GTARIVGTIDINAYE
+436 GTARIVGNIDINAYE
-451 FEAVPT
+451 FETVPA

-464 TDGSDSNN
+464 TDGSDSND
-472 GQSWGTAYKSIQ
+472 GQSWDKAYASVQ

-511 ELINGSGTPAS
+511 ELINGTGTPAS

-527 GISLYGGFIG
+527 GISLYGGFAG
-537 TETTKSERARE
+537 SETTKSERAR
-548 KGTMPWHFDNV
+548 KGENPMPWQFTNE
-559 TTLRGST
+559 TILRGST
-566 YNGTNTWNSTDNKW
+566 YNGTNTWNPTDNKW

-656 GGIYQKGGRV
+656 GGIYLKDGRV

-674 SAETNGGGIYVDNA
+674 SSETNGGGIYVDNA

-788 TVLWNNLINGR
+788 TVLWNNQIKER
-799 KVQLYALNPTAEKV
+799 KVQLYAANPTAEKV

-848 GVVDPGFES
+848 GVVDPGFTDGLPTS
-857 GYPIEQKE
+857 V
-865 NENDPEKLISG
+865 G
-876 VIGSWKDITYFWQ
+876 VQGGTSDITYFWQ

-929 GAYRVEKTDIT
+929 GAYRVEKTGIVPEDGGT
-940 PAVVKEGQ
+940 Y
-948 KNNLRIYVDVE
+948 LRIYVDVE
-959 CTEPAHDGSSWEYA
+959 CTEPAHDGSSWDKG
-973 YRSLNEAIDYMSKLT
+973 YRSLNEAIDYMAGLT
-988 NTDKITYNDTEYNV
+988 
-1002 SDLELQIYVME
+1002 SDEVGNKELQIYVME

-1020 TSVNLDPKSATIEV
+1020 ASVNLDPKSATIEV

-1073 NMEDGLYHCITVEK
+1073 NMEDGLYHCITVENN
-1087 GANVEFDGFHIIN
+1087 AIVEFDGFHIIN

-1121 NVTIKNSIFENNTAA
+1121 NVTVKNSIFENNTAA

-1143 RGATLTLTNCV
+1143 RGAMLSLINCV

-1169 CTNLTMNHVSVVNNI
+1169 CPNLTMNHVSVVNNI
-1184 GAAPAGMGI
+1184 GAAPAEAVAS
-1193 DNNSFAAGNADSKE
+1193 NNSFAVG
-1207 ENANTD
+1207 NTD
-1213 NGNNTLLDGKIIE
+1213 GNSHTFTVDG
-1226 VNSTNFVNPTN
+1226 TQFVNPTKGV
-1237 ERGASLG
+1237 GATLG
-1244 FDTYLGG
+1244 YNTYLGG

-1257 TNACPV
+1257 TNQCEV
-1263 VNQGEKTSGLTTDI
+1263 VNKATVPSSLNIDI
-1277 TGVEGSRS
+1277 TGGARS
-1285 RGGAPD
+1285 RGGKPD

-1297 ELPVDGTVIYV
+1297 ELPVDGTVLYV
-1308 RQGGT
+1308 RASDGNDENDGLTWGT
-1313 GDQSGSSWNNACASI
+1313 AKKTI
-1328 GAALAKANAGQEI
+1328 KAALNAVASETKEI
-1341 WVSAGTYIENLNMI
+1341 WVAAGTYTENITLVK
-1355 DGVNVLGGFAAT
+1355 GVNLLGGFAKE
-1367 GNPTNKIDG
+1367 GNPDNKLDG
-1376 TNRDI
+1376 KNRDI
-1381 SNKKDGFKTT
+1381 SNSKEGFMTT
-1391 IQGSDSYKFIIK
+1391 IDG
-1403 EAQNQNPATY
+1403 QNAG
-1413 SKNKRVLTQSKDFG
+1413 RVVTQSGDFT
-1427 NSTMWEGFIITGGQT
+1427 NLTTVEGFIIQNGSTSGSNG
-1442 GLAEYG
+1442 G
-1448 AGVKLMKNGH
+1448 AGVLLRNNGKI
-1458 LKNCRIEGNK
+1458 KNCLIKDNVYNMTSNNPNEEYGGGGIRIEGSGIIESSIIRNNKVTSNGTRSYVCGGGLYLKTNGISVPKMINCIVAENEGINKRDASGLDVPNHYNVLGAAVYLEGNGSK
-1468 FYECGNIVSEYSRF
+1468 FYNCTFAYNKADAVGHYTGWPEYSLRSP
-1482 GVIWT
+1482 
-1487 QTGVLIEH
+1487 
-1495 TASNMTGGG
+1495 AGG
-1504 GVYCIGGIVENCQI
+1504 GVWDSDYNSDNPE
-1518 INNKLD
+1518 K
-1524 GFKFNDFYIDDHNR
+1524 
-1538 YHTSNTIYGKGAGLS
+1538 T
-1553 ISGGS
+1553 GS
-1558 IINCVIAQNVAGYDP
+1558 
-1573 ITEEEPDGGALT
+1573 T
-1585 NILGAAAFVQ
+1585 
-1595 SQSNFYSSTIVEN
+1595 
-1608 TGGWSAKN
+1608 
-1616 KPVIPGVWD
+1616 
-1625 ESLAPNEDENIPAQ
+1625 
-1639 GSYFYN
+1639 FYN
-1645 CIIVGNYGYGN
+1645 CIFWGNYGIGN
-1656 TNENFMQI
+1656 STESTYQVGAPGFTG
-1664 GKGLKYVPKD
+1664 GKGFNPKVYNCYISATSKEQVTSGSTNLWD
-1674 LMYSYF
+1674 NAEQCY
-1680 SLVHFSEPGEEDKPK
+1680 
-1695 QTPAADALDVTKHN
+1695 ALGQ
-1709 VYTDFGSFATTDIE
+1709 FGSDQDGTNFKNECYNNAPFNNVT
-1723 GYKYAYDALNLLTGD
+1723 
-1738 FELNI
+1738 FELENSVTGLNCINKGDNSYVEANNI
-1743 QNGTHPCLN
+1743 SL
-1752 TGSETYLSNKTQ
+1752 
-1764 NIHIVQDANGYDRI
+1764 DAAGATRI
-1778 QDCAVDMGAYESA
+1778 QYCTVDKGAYESTDA
-1791 NESNLAYETS
+1791 ITITP
-1801 DGNTLT
+1801 DGDGV
-1807 YYVNEN
+1807 YYVTQN
-1813 GAGLRNGSSVT
+1813 GAGISNGSSPT
-1824 HAACAMKLQQIL
+1824 NASCAMELQRVL
-1836 THAGQT
+1836 NAAGERVKAGKT
-1842 AKDNPAKNV
+1842 AT
-1851 VVKISGYENGAF
+1851 VKIAASSKGDFVYH
-1863 KYRANTLS
+1863 ANELS
-1871 DPKDPQSY
+1871 DPNDPQSY
-1879 TFAVPYGIIVE
+1879 TFKIPYGVTVL
-1890 GGYSEDFKE
+1890 GGYKDTDTDWSDANRKPKE
-1899 RIPKTYQ
+1899 NR
-1906 TILSAL
+1906 TILSAICNSSSL
-1912 AQGDGQDIN
+1912 EQEVN

-1935 NNDLGDKITII
+1935 NNDFGDKITII

-1961 EGNPNTRGGAIVP
+1961 EGNPNTRGGGAIVP

-2020 ADNDGVSEDVRAHM
+2020 ADNNGVSEDLRAHM

-2079 VSEPFG
+2079 V
-2085 DTKFTQV
+2085 
-2092 VGEGAIPNFYPF
+2092 GELMIDNAFRDVIGQNKEGEYIATEFYPF

-2146 GTVNQDKLVEVFG
+2146 GTVNQDGLVKVFG

-2174 SGRIDVGAYAFN
+2174 SDRIDVGAYAFN

-2195 KDDPVVTKIFVS
+2195 SSDPVVKKIFVS
-2207 QGSNVAVSGNM
+2207 QGSNVAVTGNM

-2229 LSWLDDALEYIKN
+2229 LSWLDDALEYIKK
-2242 VRNVEELKNTEFE
+2242 VRKVSGLENTPFE
-2255 IYLAGGTYKPS
+2255 IYVAGGTYKPS
-2266 NRRVGAA
+2266 IRRGDAA
-2273 TTPIDQRQNSYVIPA
+2273 TTTIDQRQNSYVIPA
-2288 GVKIYGGFNG
+2288 GVKVYGGFNG
-2298 TETYGN
+2298 TEQFGYNVPNDKIIYT
-2304 GITSLPLSGTETI
+2304 TEESGQETTELKLANVADGSS
-2317 GLVDIKD
+2317 GLID
-2324 NTSLLLAT
+2324 S
-2332 RSYSDLNGNGINEPW
+2332 REYSDLNGNGINEPW
-2347 ELENQTILSG
+2347 EMENQTILSG
-2357 DINVSPSVK
+2357 DINVSSSVK
-2366 NAYHVVYSSKDEQ
+2366 NAYHVVYSDIKD
-2379 IEGLDIL
+2379 GTGSVL

-2394 GETADYTNSIDNLDE
+2394 GETWNVMSPTLNEDE
-2409 VGRGGALYTY
+2409 VGRGGALYTN
-2419 GVNYTLKGCR
+2419 GVDYILKGCR
-2429 VLNSKAVRGGAIYAR
+2429 VMNSKAVRGGAIYAR

-2459 TVDNPKPADGQD
+2459 TVENAETSEGQD
-2471 TRGGAVYMSGYSKA
+2471 IRGGAVYMSGYSKDI
-2485 VALKV
+2485 ALKA

-2508 TSNDRGYNGS
+2508 TSNDRGFNGS
-2518 VSVSLMNNTMV
+2518 VTVSLMNNTIV
-2529 RNKAAEASAVYST
+2529 RNKAAEASAIYST
-2542 SNGTITNT
+2542 SGGTITNT
-2550 VMWAGDETG
+2550 VMWGGDETG
-2559 EIKGAVSSGLAIS
+2559 ETKGAVSSGLAIS
-2572 YSASDSDLPSIV
+2572 YSASDSDLPSTV

-2593 LNTSNMAID
+2593 LSTSNMAID
-2602 GPRFAQPSSAAGVA
+2602 GPRFALPSSAAGMA

-2628 ISVLTDAGNGQ
+2628 ISVLTDAGNGK
-2639 LDYNSSEMSN
+2639 LDYNSSDMKL
-2649 AEGAYK
+2649 ATGAYK
-2655 DWWKDIPSDVCPETF
+2655 DWWGDVANEDCPETF
-2670 YTGSSNYKRYMG
+2670 YTGSSNYNRYMG
-2682 PKPVLGQAAQPKKID
+2682 PKPVLGQTEQAWKKID

-2743 LSDPEPSVSKITNKT
+2743 LSNPDPSVSKITNKT

-2769 QLYVGDVAYQAVLN
+2769 QLYVGGVAYQAVLN
-2783 GENANV
+2783 DRNANV

-2815 PAKPVKTMF
+2815 TAQVNTMF

-2829 GKKLTIEGIT
+2829 GKQLTIEGIT

-2846 GFDANNSGTLNLKNV
+2846 GTVGFDAENSGTLNLKNV
-2861 AFRQNGTGAN
+2861 AFRQNGTGA
-2871 IRGNGA
+2871 IIVDKTGEGKA
-2877 TLFAN
+2877 LFAN
-2882 ALFADGTTGLT
+2882 ALFADGTTGLST
-2893 TTGSNVTVVNA
+2893 TSGNNVKVVNA

-2926 SGAGVTKDPENGNI
+2926 SGTGVTSDAANGNI
-2940 NLGEVGNDN
+2940 DLGTFENDN

-2955 FVDPDNANILL
+2955 FVDPDNENVLL
-2966 RNYMIRPSIS
+2966 RNYMIRPSIK
-2976 LIDVAK
+2976 LIDAAV
-2982 EELYNSALGIT
+2982 ESHYNTALGDG
-2993 NASTDKDLGNNAR
+2993 ASTTDKDLGNNAR

-3013 IGAYEYNAQLQSVV
+3013 IGAYEYNAALQQIV
-3027 YVKDNVVNSDGSG
+3027 YVKYNVAQTDGSG
-3040 SSWENPI
+3040 SSWQNPI
-3047 SDLQSAIDLA
+3047 KDLQSAIDLA
-3057 SVYANKNSQE
+3057 SVYANKNNGQNG
-3067 TAYVFVHKNAKN
+3067 YVFVHRDANA
-3079 SENIR
+3079 SGIR
-3084 QTMPR
+3084 LNMPN

-3101 ADASSLI
+3101 AGSNDVEKAKNLI
-3108 KARTSVLADNMSTIN
+3108 NARSSVLANTMSTIN
-3123 GLTLAGESSVIDGFA
+3123 GLTVNGASSVIDGFKA
-3138 VTGTVNVNGGMLSTS
+3138 QGTVTVTDGMLSTS
-3153 VVNGDATVGADG
+3153 VVEGDATVGTNG
-3165 VVYNSYVSGTLSGA
+3165 IVYNSFVRGTLSGA

-3185 TSPKQVSVSDVNK
+3185 TSPVAVTA
-3198 INVVENAQPNG
+3198 AQPSNVLDEAPENG
-3209 YVNADI
+3209 YVSDDI
-3215 WKYQLKEDNSAID
+3215 WKYQPKETDLGIDNRNAENVQPYMEM
-3228 AAVESIADYIAL
+3228 A
-3240 VGHSK
+3240 GHEQ
-3245 DLSGSPR
+3245 DLSGSKR
-3252 VRNTVDN
+3252 VRNTVDA
-3259 GCFETWNITSN
+3259 GCFESWNITTN
-3270 TTLTATERPT
+3270 TTLTADDMPT
-3280 ENHVVYVR
+3280 DKHVVYVR

-3296 AGLYPNGTNFNVGF
+3296 AGLYPDGTKFNVGF

-3322 GNAIKLKNFAVERSL
+3322 GNAIKLTNFAVERNLDES
-3337 TADNNHW
+3337 NNRW
-3344 DMCYMPFA
+3344 DMCYMPFDIIRA
-3352 IVKTE
+3352 E
-3357 GADGV
+3357 GTDDVA
-3362 SVKTYDGAAR
+3362 VKTYNGEKR

-3379 SATDGAWE
+3379 SATDGAW
-3387 KADNIIGKTG
+3387 DDTGLQGGKG

-3409 MYGNSYT
+3409 MYGNHYT
-3416 EVAGQSKQVQLAKY
+3416 EVAGQSGQVQLAKY
-3430 NNMQPWDSNNSGTSL
+3430 NNMQPWNSENSGTSQ

-3479 KGGNTYTSENT
+3479 KGGDTYASVNTSET
-3490 ADEKVSGSIEAGSA
+3490 SGSIEAGSA
-3504 VFTQTATLQTN
+3504 VFTQTATLQTV
-3515 EVFNV
+3515 EEFNV
-3520 NQRTSV
+3520 NQRTSA

-3614 MYSIFIPEDCPMEDY
+3614 MYSIFIPEDCPMDEY

-3666 SFNRELAEQGLTR
+3666 SFNRELAEQGLNR

-3702 AYQENGTMTYSQ
+3702 AYQENGTMTYSH

>member
-35 IYVSPDGTGDG
+35 IYVSPQGEGTGEG
-46 SSWKATTNLE
+46 TSWENTTTFDQ
-56 SALAKAQAGDEIW
+56 ALAKAQAGDEIW

-77 NASQLY
+77 QVSQLY
-83 VAPVDGWTVP
+83 IAPKEGWTVP

-99 GGFEGTETSITQRK
+99 GGFEGTETSLDQRK
-113 TLGKAYQMT
+113 TLGKAYLLAF
-122 YRSVLSGDRGVLTPV
+122 RSVLSGDINR
-137 VTDDDVINPNYSIFP
+137 DDVSDPNNSIFP

-162 HVLVLNAFRDEADN
+162 HVLVLNAFRDNGEN
-176 LNDNSNPTVVDGLTI
+176 LNNNSYPTVVDGLTI
-191 VGGHAADF
+191 VGGHAYDVGDLENLENNA
-199 GGGIYVKGDANTP
+199 GGGIYVKGGTDC
-212 DNSVPYSIDRCYLL
+212 VPYSIDRCYLL

-269 LGGGIYIHGAGN
+269 LGGGIYIAGAGN

-294 VKLSP
+294 VVLSA

-309 RNTGAGVDMTESPSD
+309 RNTGAGVDMTASPVLPT
-324 ENAHVYN
+324 EAHVYN

-346 VFSYSAYPDA
+346 VFNYSAYPDA
-356 PAENNNI
+356 PEGDDKKNI

-372 EMSPRFDA
+372 EKSPRFDA
-380 PSLKTSFDIDY
+380 PSLKPSFDIDY

-411 IGKGNN
+411 IDRGNN
-417 DAYNTYAKGYNGV
+417 AAYNTYAKGYNGTV
-430 IGTDLN
+430 NTDLSGTD
-436 GTARIVGTIDINAYE
+436 RFVGTIDINAYE
-451 FEAVPT
+451 FEAVPAA
-457 SRIRYVK
+457 RIRYVK

-472 GQSWGTAYKSIQ
+472 GQSWDQAYASVQ
-484 KAINDLALSQPGVP
+484 KAINDLALNQPGVP
-498 GEVWVAA
+498 GEVWVAE
-505 GTYQPT
+505 GIYEPT
-511 ELINGSGTPAS
+511 ELINGTGTPAS

-527 GISLYGGFIG
+527 GISLYGGFKG
-537 TETTKSERARE
+537 DETSKSRE
-548 KGTMPWHFDNV
+548 KGTMPWQFAHE
-559 TTLRGST
+559 TILRGST
-566 YNGTNTWNSTDNKW
+566 YNGTNTWNLTDNKW
-580 SLTSASTHVVWFA
+580 ALTSASTHVVWLA
-593 PLPNQADFQNTTV
+593 PLPGQAEFQNTTV
-606 MEGFT
+606 IEGFT

-623 NYEGDKGAGV
+623 NYEGDKGAGI

-638 NVYLIHSIVKD
+638 NVYLIHSVVKD

-656 GGIYQKGGRV
+656 GGIYLKDGRV

-674 SAETNGGGIYVDNA
+674 SSETNGGGIYVDNA

-697 NNSALNGGGVYLDNN
+697 NNSALNGGGVYLDNS
-712 GEWEDGMMHP
+712 GPQDDGMLHP
-722 EYLILSTSIVT
+722 EYQILSTSIVT
-733 NNTSVHNGAVYCNK
+733 NNTSVRNGAVYCNK

-760 TPTATDNAAGDASQ
+760 TPTATDNAVGDASQ

-783 STVVN
+783 SMVVN

-799 KVQLYALNPTAEKV
+799 KVQLYAANPTAEKV

-838 LSEENRNSAE
+838 LAEGNHNSAE
-848 GVVDPGFES
+848 GVVDPGFTD
-857 GYPIEQKE
+857 GFPE
-865 NENDPEKLISG
+865 NVG
-876 VIGSWKDITYFWQ
+876 VQGGTSDITYFWQ
-889 PITGSNLRARGMS
+889 PITGSNLRAQGMS

-907 ENVLVAPELDITGKL
+907 DAVLMAPELDITGKL
-922 FDQKPAV
+922 FDQKPAI
-929 GAYRVEKTDIT
+929 GAYRVEKTDINPEDGGT
-940 PAVVKEGQ
+940 Y
-948 KNNLRIYVDVE
+948 LRIYVDVD
-959 CTEPAHDGSSWEYA
+959 CTEPEHDGSSWGTA
-973 YRSLNEAIDYMSKLT
+973 YRSLNEAIDHMAHLT
-988 NTDKITYNDTEYNV
+988 LSEVGDKD
-1002 SDLELQIYVME
+1002 LQIYVME
-1013 GDAWPRY
+1013 GNIWPHY
-1020 TSVNLDPKSATIEV
+1020 TSVSLDPKSATINV
-1034 PAMASGKKLTI
+1034 PTMASGRKLTI
-1045 KGGYSRDNHDTWAPL
+1045 KGGYSRTSQGTCAPL

-1073 NMEDGLYHCITVEK
+1073 NIEDGLYHCIIVEK
-1087 GANVEFDGFHIIN
+1087 DAEVEFDGFHIIN
-1100 GYAAGT
+1100 GYAAST

-1121 NVTIKNSIFENNTAA
+1121 NVTVKNSIFENNTAV

-1143 RGATLTLTNCV
+1143 RGATLSLINCV

-1213 NGNNTLLDGKIIE
+1213 NRNNTLLNGKIIE

-1237 ERGASLG
+1237 KRGASLG

-1263 VNQGEKTSGLTTDI
+1263 VNQGEKTEGLTIDI

-1328 GAALAKANAGQEI
+1328 GDALAKANAGQEI

-1381 SNKKDGFKTT
+1381 SHKNDNFKTK
-1391 IQGSDSYKFIIK
+1391 IQGSEEHKFQP
-1403 EAQNQNPATY
+1403 AQTNVDELNK
-1413 SKNKRVLTQSKDFG
+1413 KNKRVLTQPNDFG
-1427 NSTMWEGFIITGGQT
+1427 KETLWEGFIITGGQT

-1458 LKNCRIEGNK
+1458 LKNCRVEGNK
-1468 FYECGNIVSEYSRF
+1468 FYECGTVAYQERDW
-1482 GVIWT
+1482 GW
-1487 QTGVLIEH
+1487 QTIRTFCDHNE
-1495 TASNMTGGG
+1495 SNHTGGG
-1504 GVYCIGGIVENCQI
+1504 GIYCAGGIVENCQI
-1518 INNKLD
+1518 VKNVLD
-1524 GFKFNDFYIDDHNR
+1524 GYKFNYEYEYSWGIANKRFITTN
-1538 YHTSNTIYGKGAGLS
+1538 SSIYGKGAGLS
-1553 ISGGS
+1553 ISGGD

-1573 ITEEEPDGGALT
+1573 VLYNNPTNYLT
-1585 NILGAAAFVQ
+1585 NILGSAAFVQ

-1608 TGGWSAKN
+1608 TGGWSGKN
-1616 KPVIPGVWD
+1616 RPIIPGVWD
-1625 ESLAPNEDENIPAQ
+1625 EALKDGGD

-1645 CIIVGNYGYGN
+1645 CIIIGNYGYGS
-1656 TNENFMQI
+1656 TKESFMQI
-1664 GKGLKYVPKD
+1664 GKGLEQVPKN
-1674 LMYSYF
+1674 LEYSYF
-1680 SLVHFSEPGEEDKPK
+1680 SVLKFSDGT
-1695 QTPAADALDVTKHN
+1695 QTPAAAALNADRHN
-1709 VYTDFGSFATTDIE
+1709 QYTDFGSGYGSGDVDRYTTA
-1723 GYKYAYDALNLLTGD
+1723 YKSLNLLNTD

-1752 TGSETYLSNKTQ
+1752 TGSETYLSNKAQ
-1764 NIHIVQDANGYDRI
+1764 NIDIVQDANGYDRI

-1791 NESNLAYETS
+1791 NESNLAYET
-1801 DGNTLT
+1801 DGDTLT

-1813 GAGLRNGSSVT
+1813 GAGLRNGSSVAY
-1824 HAACAMKLQQIL
+1824 AACAMKLQQIL

-1842 AKDNPAKNV
+1842 AKDNPTKNV
-1851 VVKISGYENGAF
+1851 VVKIAGYGNAF
-1863 KYRANTLS
+1863 VYHANTLS
-1871 DPKDPQSY
+1871 NPDDPQSY
-1879 TFAVPYGIIVE
+1879 TYVIPYGVTVE
-1890 GGYSEDFKE
+1890 GGYSENFNE
-1899 RIPKTYQ
+1899 RNPYKNR
-1906 TILSAL
+1906 TILSAICNSSSL
-1912 AQGDGQDIN
+1912 EQEVN

-1926 TFGEKPSDW
+1926 TFDAKPEDW
-1935 NNDLGDKITII
+1935 NGDDKQTII
-1946 DGLYLIDGKATSMAG
+1946 DGLYLIYGKATSMAG
-1961 EGNPNTRGGAIVP
+1961 EGNPNTRGGGAIVP

-1993 ALYLLPGATVSGT
+1993 GLYLMPGATVSGT
-2006 LIMENKAE
+2006 LVIENMAE
-2014 EGAGVY
+2014 EGAGIY
-2020 ADNDGVSEDVRAHM
+2020 ADNDAAGADARAHV
-2034 ISNTITDNTASSV
+2034 ISCTMTDNTASSV
-2047 GGGIYMEDEAV
+2047 GGGMYMEDYAV
-2058 LTANSV
+2058 LVTNSV
-2064 IWGNTAPSDKNISGV
+2064 IWGNTAPSDKNVSGV
-2079 VSEPFG
+2079 VGTPFA
-2085 DTKFTQV
+2085 DTKFQTV
-2092 VGEGAIPNFYPF
+2092 VNSAITTFYPF

-2113 LPSNYEN
+2113 LPSNYKN

-2125 DESLYFAADR
+2125 DESLYFATDR
-2135 TLKAYSELIKH
+2135 MLKAYSELIKH

-2159 VATTDMQNILRKQDG
+2159 VSTKDMQGISRIQDG
-2174 SGRIDVGAYAFN
+2174 SERIDVGAYAFD
-2186 GGLIPLPKT
+2186 GGLIPLPESSS
-2195 KDDPVVTKIFVS
+2195 DPIVTKIFVS
-2207 QGSNVAVSGNM
+2207 QGSNVEVSGNM

-2242 VRNVEELKNTEFE
+2242 VRKVSGLENTPFE
-2255 IYLAGGTYKPS
+2255 IYVAGGTYKPS
-2266 NRRVGAA
+2266 NRRTDAA
-2273 TTPIDQRQNSYVIPA
+2273 TSVMDQRQNSFVLPA
-2288 GVKIYGGFNG
+2288 GVKIYGGFKG
-2298 TETYGN
+2298 VDLYGYN
-2304 GITSLPLSGTETI
+2304 IPNDKIEYADITGSGNEI
-2317 GLVDIKD
+2317 YLQNVADSD
-2324 NTSLLLAT
+2324 NKSTFINA
-2332 RSYSDLNGNGINEPW
+2332 RGYSDLNGNSILEPW
-2347 ELENQTILSG
+2347 ELTYQTILSG
-2357 DINVSPSVK
+2357 DINVSPTVK
-2366 NAYHVVYSSKDEQ
+2366 NAYHVVYSDIKD
-2379 IEGLDIL
+2379 GTGSVL

-2394 GETADYTNSIDNLDE
+2394 GETTEYTNPSDDLDE

-2419 GVNYTLKGCR
+2419 GVDYILKGCR
-2429 VLNSKAVRGGAIYAR
+2429 VLNSKAVRGGAIYSR
-2444 DANLTI
+2444 DANLTL

-2459 TVDNPKPADGQD
+2459 TVENLAEGQD
-2471 TRGGAVYMSGYSKA
+2471 ARGGAVYMSGYSKNIT
-2485 VALKV
+2485 LKA

-2500 TGKGGAIA
+2500 FGKGGGVA
-2508 TSNDRGYNGS
+2508 TSNDKNFTGS
-2518 VSVSLMNNTMV
+2518 VSISLMNNTMV

-2542 SNGTITNT
+2542 AKSGATGTITNT
-2550 VMWAGDETG
+2550 VMWGG
-2559 EIKGAVSSGLAIS
+2559 EGNRVVSSGLTVNN
-2572 YSASDSDLPSIV
+2572 SAADDDLEGADNI
-2584 ESEKAYNVK
+2584 K
-2593 LNTSNMAID
+2593 LSTSNMAID
-2602 GPRFAQPSSAAGVA
+2602 GPRFAQPSSVSGVSG
-2616 ANDVASKWNPAS
+2616 NNVADKWNPAS
-2628 ISVLTDAGNGQ
+2628 ISVLTDAGDGE
-2639 LDYNSSEMSN
+2639 LAYDNSDITQ
-2649 AEGAYK
+2649 ATGAYK
-2655 DWWKDIPSDVCPETF
+2655 EWWQNVSSDVCPETF

-2682 PKPVLGQAAQPKKID
+2682 PKPVLGQTEQPLKKID

-2743 LSDPEPSVSKITNKT
+2743 LSDPDPSASKITNKT

-2769 QLYVGDVAYQAVLN
+2769 QLYVGGVAYQAVLN
-2783 GENANV
+2783 DENANV

-2815 PAKPVKTMF
+2815 TAQVNTMF
-2824 YAQTN
+2824 YANTN
-2829 GKKLTIEGIT
+2829 GKTLNIEGVT
-2839 FQNAETA
+2839 FQGANTT
-2846 GFDANNSGTLNLKNV
+2846 GFDAENSGTLNLKNV
-2861 AFRQNGTGAN
+2861 AFRQNGTGAH
-2871 IRGNGA
+2871 IEGNGA

-2882 ALFADGTTGLT
+2882 ALFADGTTGLST
-2893 TTGSNVTVVNA
+2893 ATENNVTVVNA

-2917 VIYNTVAWK
+2917 AIYNTVAWK
-2926 SGAGVTKDPENGNI
+2926 SGAGVTTDATSGNI
-2940 NLGEVGNDN
+2940 NLETVDN
-2949 ILEGPN
+2949 GDILNGPN
-2955 FVDPDNANILL
+2955 FIDPDNENVLL

-2976 LIDVAK
+2976 LIDAAVEDK
-2982 EELYNSALGIT
+2982 YNTALGDG
-2993 NASTDKDLGNNAR
+2993 ASTTDKDLGNNAR

-3013 IGAYEYNAQLQSVV
+3013 IGAYEYNAALQQIV
-3027 YVKDNVVNSDGSG
+3027 YVKYNVAQTDGSG
-3040 SSWENPI
+3040 SSWQNPI
-3047 SDLQSAIDLA
+3047 KDLQSAIDLA
-3057 SVYANKNSQE
+3057 SVYANKNNGQNG
-3067 TAYVFVHKNAKN
+3067 YVFVHRDANA
-3079 SENIR
+3079 SGIR
-3084 QTMPR
+3084 LNMPN

-3101 ADASSLI
+3101 SDASSLI
-3108 KARTSVLADNMSTIN
+3108 NARTSVLADNMSTIN
-3123 GLTLAGESSVIDGFA
+3123 RLTVNGASSVIDGFKA
-3138 VTGTVNVNGGMLSTS
+3138 QGTVTVTDGMLSTS
-3153 VVNGDATVGADG
+3153 VVEGDATVGTNG
-3165 VVYNSYVSGTLSGA
+3165 IVYNSFVRGTLSGA

-3185 TSPKQVSVSDVNK
+3185 TSPVAVTA
-3198 INVVENAQPNG
+3198 AQPSNVLDEAPENG
-3209 YVNADI
+3209 YISNDI
-3215 WKYQLKEDNSAID
+3215 WKYQPKETDLGIDNRNAEYVQPYMEM
-3228 AAVESIADYIAL
+3228 A
-3240 VGHSK
+3240 GHEQ
-3245 DLSGSPR
+3245 DLSGLPR
-3252 VRNTVDN
+3252 VRNIVDA
-3259 GCFETWNITSN
+3259 GCFESWNITTN
-3270 TTLTATERPT
+3270 TTLSADDMPT
-3280 ENHVVYVR
+3280 NKHVVYVR
-3288 KGVEADIA
+3288 KGVELDIEKD
-3296 AGLYPNGTNFNVGF
+3296 LYPDGTNFNVGF

-3322 GNAIKLKNFAVERSL
+3322 GNAIKLTNFAVERSL
-3337 TADNNHW
+3337 TADNSHW
-3344 DMCYMPFA
+3344 DMCYMPFN

-3379 SATDGAWE
+3379 KAEDGAWVGT
-3387 KADNIIGKTG
+3387 DLQGGKG

-3416 EVAGQSKQVQLAKY
+3416 EAAGQSGQVRLAKY
-3430 NNMQPWDSNNSGTSL
+3430 NNMQPWDGSNSGTSL

-3479 KGGNTYTSENT
+3479 KGGDTYIPENT
-3490 ADEKVSGSIEAGSA
+3490 ADENVSGYIEAGSA

-3520 NQRTSV
+3520 NQRTSA
-3526 LSEAGT
+3526 LSETGT

-3614 MYSIFIPEDCPMEDY
+3614 MYSIFIPEDCPMDEY

-3643 DLLEGGYDF
+3643 DLLEGEYDF

-3728 VCLIKVV
+3728 VCLVKVV